1 MITQIN
7 IYTFFFYKQPP
18 YKQLALEASKW
29 QATFRAILFEL
40 SNFLKYENCL
50 LHIIDIKRKMNELF
64 TRFLLSHGVVTLY
77 KEVYNQWLYFFALF
91 NEALYNLRFELTLKN
106 NSKPF
111 DRLCM
116 YVYILYFS
124 IKGYSSIHFISVYVQ
139 NSLFWFF
146 HSTISYL
153 LKIS

>member
-1 MITQIN
+1 MKTVCYTLQTSWLREKWMSNTCTTPSN
-7 IYTFFFYKQPP
+7 IAMETV
-18 YKQLALEASKW
+18 S
-29 QATFRAILFEL
+29 LFM
-40 SNFLKYENCL
+40 LK
-50 LHIIDIKRKMNELF
+50 LF

-139 NSLFWFF
+139 NSFFWFF

>member
-1 MITQIN
+1 MKTVFYTLQTSWLREKWMRNTCTTPSN
-7 IYTFFFYKQPP
+7 IAMETV
-18 YKQLALEASKW
+18 S
-29 QATFRAILFEL
+29 LFM
-40 SNFLKYENCL
+40 LK
-50 LHIIDIKRKMNELF
+50 LF

-139 NSLFWFF
+139 NSFFWFF